1 MVLLPACRCCS
12 CNQPFATMGMPNSV
26 EVSITGSSTSATM
39 SGLINGSLPWSAD
52 YSFPDLSGTFSLTQS
67 PFFNYQFEYLDDNI
81 YLLFL
86 QLGNT
91 TLLSM
96 QGRARLAFTESGSTT
111 NTSGLVGGF
120 IRKTCNTTTNVAT
133 YDMAAQYESF
143 ASSLEEILANSCNS
157 GGSSSGW
164 FGRLNVCL
172 FLRAGS
178 FAASL
183 SSGCQIPASFS
194 LGAGVVRYG
203 PVGTT
208 FAVGSSTFTD
218 NSLTNTTYT
227 GMHSNT
233 SAFSLNSCQLVYGSE
248 AIPFF
253 GDIGQTS
260 C

>member
-1 MVLLPACRCCS
+1 MVLLPGCRCCG
-12 CNQPFATMGMPNSV
+12 CNQPFTAMGMPNSV
-26 EVSITGSSTSATM
+26 EVSIAGSSTSATM
-39 SGLINGSLPWSAD
+39 SGLVNGSQPWSAD
-52 YSFPDLSGTFSLTQS
+52 YSFPDLTGTFSLTKS
-67 PFFNYQFEYLDDNI
+67 PFFDYQFEYLDNNI

-86 QLGNT
+86 HLGNI

-96 QGRARLAFTESGSTT
+96 QGKARLAFTYLGSTT

-120 IRKTCNTTTNVAT
+120 IRKTCNTSTNVAT
-133 YDMAAQYESF
+133 YDTGAPYEVF
-143 ASSLEEILANSCNS
+143 ASSLNEIIANSCNS

-164 FGRLNVCL
+164 SGRLNVCL

-183 SSGCQIPASFS
+183 SAGCQIPASFS
-194 LGAGVVRYG
+194 LSAGVVRYA
-203 PVGTT
+203 PFGTT

-248 AIPFF
+248 TIPFF